1 MVQNGELMSLRKSGN
16 VNSLISKFAAG
27 QYETSTSCPRIGQRR
42 HTIVGVTM
50 GIPDQFRSKPDPIFR
65 STIVQ
70 REACPKNVRNSP
82 IQVKQTVPEPKATM
96 QSSTTDERRSAILA
110 RKNRS
115 ASFLSRVIE
124 RRTSTLDPLP
134 EKENVRES
142 ARESVNEKSPS
153 LIFDSRRIQKDTSYY
168 TENTSIISNRRL
180 SLNITSLTSNQDKT
194 KETTI
199 NDLKKRAELRKND
212 NFIKRV
218 NSMPNG
224 GHAATQSAREKF
236 LAKIGEDPTKKV
248 KLTRSNTFSS
258 GGATGVKALLLK
270 WCQARLRTY
279 SVDVTNYSSSWAD
292 GSAFCGLVHSFFPDE
307 FGWSAVHENAETEE
321 KRRHN
326 FNLAFDT
333 ALKRADAEPLIE
345 VDDMIFMGNR
355 PDAKC
360 IFCYLQSLYNKLKK
374 FEKLQKAEAEAEV

>member
-1 MVQNGELMSLRKSGN
+1 
-16 VNSLISKFAAG
+16 
-27 QYETSTSCPRIGQRR
+27 
-42 HTIVGVTM
+42 M

-70 REACPKNVRNSP
+70 REPCPKNVRNTP
-82 IQVKQTVPEPKATM
+82 IQVKQTVPESNV
-96 QSSTTDERRSAILA
+96 QSSTPDERRSAILA

-142 ARESVNEKSPS
+142 ARESVNESKGPS
-153 LIFDSRRIQKDTSYY
+153 FISDSRRIQKDTSYY

-180 SLNITSLTSNQDKT
+180 SLNITSLTSTPLISNQDKT

-236 LAKIGEDPTKKV
+236 LAKIGEDPTK
-248 KLTRSNTFSS
+248 
-258 GGATGVKALLLK
+258 
-270 WCQARLRTY
+270 
-279 SVDVTNYSSSWAD
+279 
-292 GSAFCGLVHSFFPDE
+292 
-307 FGWSAVHENAETEE
+307 
-321 KRRHN
+321 
-326 FNLAFDT
+326 
-333 ALKRADAEPLIE
+333 
-345 VDDMIFMGNR
+345 
-355 PDAKC
+355 
-360 IFCYLQSLYNKLKK
+360 
-374 FEKLQKAEAEAEV
+374 

>member
-124 RRTSTLDPLP
+124 RRTSTLDALP

-307 FGWSAVHENAETEE
+307 FDWSAVHENAETEE

>member
-307 FGWSAVHENAETEE
+307 FDWSAVHENAETEE

>member
-1 MVQNGELMSLRKSGN
+1 
-16 VNSLISKFAAG
+16 
-27 QYETSTSCPRIGQRR
+27 
-42 HTIVGVTM
+42 M

-70 REACPKNVRNSP
+70 REACPKNVRNKP
-82 IQVKQTVPEPKATM
+82 IQVKQTVPESNV
-96 QSSTTDERRSAILA
+96 QSSTPDERRSAILA

-142 ARESVNEKSPS
+142 ARESVNESKGPS
-153 LIFDSRRIQKDTSYY
+153 FISDSRRIQKDTSYY

-180 SLNITSLTSNQDKT
+180 SLNITSLTSTPLISNQDKT

-236 LAKIGEDPTKKV
+236 LAKIGEDPTK
-248 KLTRSNTFSS
+248 
-258 GGATGVKALLLK
+258 
-270 WCQARLRTY
+270 
-279 SVDVTNYSSSWAD
+279 
-292 GSAFCGLVHSFFPDE
+292 
-307 FGWSAVHENAETEE
+307 
-321 KRRHN
+321 
-326 FNLAFDT
+326 
-333 ALKRADAEPLIE
+333 
-345 VDDMIFMGNR
+345 
-355 PDAKC
+355 
-360 IFCYLQSLYNKLKK
+360 
-374 FEKLQKAEAEAEV
+374 